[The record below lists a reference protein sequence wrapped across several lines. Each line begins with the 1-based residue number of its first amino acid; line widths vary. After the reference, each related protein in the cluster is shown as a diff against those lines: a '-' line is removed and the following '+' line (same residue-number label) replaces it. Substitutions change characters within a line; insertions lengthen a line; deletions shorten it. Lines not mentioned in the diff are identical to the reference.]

1 MSLAAYKVLHLVGA
15 FLLFAALGALALRHK
30 DGGDREGLSKLDS
43 ISHGIALLIIVV
55 SGFGMLAR
63 LGITHDWL
71 FPGWVWGKLVLWLL
85 LGAALAFVRRMPRL
99 AAVWW
104 WTMPLLGGLA
114 AWMAI
119 YQPF

>member
-1 MSLAAYKVLHLVGA
+1 MSLAAYKVLHLIGA
-15 FLLFAALGALALRHK
+15 FLIFASLGALALRHK
-30 DGGDREGLSKLDS
+30 DGGDREGRSKLDS
-43 ISHGIALLIIVV
+43 ISHGIALLILIV

-63 LGITHDWL
+63 LGVTHDWL
-71 FPGWVWGKLVLWLL
+71 FPGWVWGKLVIWLL

-104 WTMPLLGGLA
+104 WAMPLLGGLA

-119 YQPF
+119 YKPF